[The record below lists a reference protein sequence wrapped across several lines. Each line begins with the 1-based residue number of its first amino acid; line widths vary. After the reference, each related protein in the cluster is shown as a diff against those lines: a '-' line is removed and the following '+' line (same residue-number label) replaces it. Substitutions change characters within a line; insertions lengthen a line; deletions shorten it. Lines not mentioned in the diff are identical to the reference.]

1 MILKKINQ
9 FTAYSW
15 QLTVGRLFKRFTT
28 YYNLLTAYS
37 SLWTVKRRCK
47 LLAAYCLLLTVNTSC
62 GIYSFKGATLSPDI
76 KSVTIVNFTMSTAG
90 GPANMALQFNE
101 KMKEYYQRNTSLA
114 LLPSNGDMQL
124 EGTITGYEVT
134 PTAPT
139 ANDQAAFNRLT
150 ITIQVK
156 FTNNKDEEKNFDQ
169 SFSFF
174 KDFPQNQTLSQVESR
189 LIPTILD
196 QIVQDIFN
204 KSAGDW

>member
-1 MILKKINQ
+1 MRSEVRSQRWINRFRVLIFIL
-9 FTAYSW
+9 
-15 QLTVGRLFKRFTT
+15 
-28 YYNLLTAYS
+28 
-37 SLWTVKRRCK
+37 
-47 LLAAYCLLLTVNTSC
+47 LLASHFSLLTSC
-62 GIYSFKGATLSPDI
+62 GVYSFKGATLSPDI
-76 KSVTIVNFTMSTAG
+76 KSVTVVNFTMSTAG

-139 ANDQAAFNRLT
+139 ANDQAALNRLT

-174 KDFPQNQTLSQVESR
+174 KDFSQSQTLSQVESR

>member
-1 MILKKINQ
+1 MTLKKINFKWKVESEKWKVGLRQ
-9 FTAYSW
+9 RCLLFT
-15 QLTVGRLFKRFTT
+15 V
-28 YYNLLTAYS
+28 
-37 SLWTVKRRCK
+37 
-47 LLAAYCLLLTVNTSC
+47 YCLLLAVSTSC

-90 GPANMALQFNE
+90 GPANLALQFNE

-124 EGTITGYEVT
+124 EGTITAYEVT

-189 LIPTILD
+189 LIPAILD
-196 QIVQDIFN
+196 QLVQDIFN